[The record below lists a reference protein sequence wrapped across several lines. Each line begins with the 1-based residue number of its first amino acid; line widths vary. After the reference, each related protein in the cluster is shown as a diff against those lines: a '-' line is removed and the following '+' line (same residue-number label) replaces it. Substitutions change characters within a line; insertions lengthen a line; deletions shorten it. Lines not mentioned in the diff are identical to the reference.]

1 MKSSKFLIYMLYI
14 INEMTFNGYS
24 IYSLDLLYI
33 IAILFGIFVV
43 ISKNPEN
50 IFIGIK
56 LSNFG
61 NP

>member
-1 MKSSKFLIYMLYI
+1 MLYI